1 MKTHGRELRNWK
13 FKIKVSDGRIINV
26 TPCFQSG
33 PFEESRR
40 NLVTDVTHQ
49 TCNVISYTSRKQ
61 AYEERATNAI
71 ILEIQ
76 GKPETEI
83 HLSLEKPTEMSITIS
98 LKELAE
104 SSDIFF
110 TGPFTA
116 ESILIHRLVFKEN
129 YFTDFTFADNVQ
141 SDSTDWYYARVVQA
155 NGSLAW
161 SSPIWVG
168 GKQE

>member
-1 MKTHGRELRNWK
+1 MTNQNCK
-13 FKIKVSDGRIINV
+13 
-26 TPCFQSG
+26 
-33 PFEESRR
+33 
-40 NLVTDVTHQ
+40 
-49 TCNVISYTSRKQ
+49 VISYTSRKQ

-83 HLSLEKPTEMSITIS
+83 QLSLEKPTEMNIS
-98 LKELAE
+98 LSLKKLAE
-104 SSDIFF
+104 SSDVFF
-110 TGPFTA
+110 TGPCTA

-129 YFTDFTFADNVQ
+129 YFTDFTFTDKAQ

-168 GKQE
+168 GNHK